1 MSDLGAASRAAVP
14 ISNAR
19 AEASRR
25 NGARSR
31 GPKTAS
37 GKARSAQNALKHGL
51 RAARH
56 VVLPDEDAA
65 EFAALE
71 AALTDELAPQDT
83 LQALLVGR
91 IARAAWRLERAERLE
106 VDLFAE
112 RLRLAADG
120 GVGLA
125 LIRDGNSTRSFE
137 TVLRYRSAA
146 QAEFMR
152 ALKTLKALQA
162 EAATPVRAAEAVARV
177 EPRRGP
183 GSPATDRAASRA
195 AARAKAPNEPEA
207 RARPGASEPAPPAA
221 DPKPSPAA
229 GTGLATE
236 RTRAARRLVRPPAAR
251 PGRSDAGSPTR
262 GHAPLAL
269 RCRSGSCASRW
280 QARGH
285 AAAWTPHR
293 RRKGVRAGRCRETD
307 GAASP

>member
-19 AEASRR
+19 AEAGRM

-31 GPKTAS
+31 GPKTAA

-56 VVLPDEDAA
+56 VVLPDEDAT

-71 AALTDELAPQDT
+71 AALVAELAPQDT

-137 TVLRYRSAA
+137 TVLRYRGAA

-152 ALKTLKALQA
+152 ALKTLQTLQGK
-162 EAATPVRAAEAVARV
+162 AATPARAAEAVARG
-177 EPRRGP
+177 EPKRGHGGPAP
-183 GSPATDRAASRA
+183 GRAASRTA

-229 GTGLATE
+229 GTGLRPNEPELPAAAFAHLRPDLDE
-236 RTRAARRLVRPPAAR
+236 AMRAARRGGMRL
-251 PGRSDAGSPTR
+251 
-262 GHAPLAL
+262 L
-269 RCRSGSCASRW
+269 R
-280 QARGH
+280 
-285 AAAWTPHR
+285 
-293 RRKGVRAGRCRETD
+293 
-307 GAASP
+307 